1 MAYRYSELGEQVY
14 SDPDKAARIIK
25 REAKK
30 VAGQMSPL
38 ADALGVNRTTLYR
51 WIEALDTQY
60 AQNVRA
66 SIDEMR
72 EKVEAKER
80 KAKLKALNTETR
92 DALTNADGHIK
103 AAAENLGVSE
113 NTMYTRI
120 RQLEE
125 AGFKIRVFAKKL
137 RDKRETWRVYA

>member
-1 MAYRYSELGEQVY
+1 
-14 SDPDKAARIIK
+14 
-25 REAKK
+25 
-30 VAGQMSPL
+30 MSPL

-66 SIDEMR
+66 NIDEMR

-80 KAKLKALNTETR
+80 EAKLKALNTETR